1 MPGIFRGSDGKATET
16 GFFSVTSSGVLGRYK
31 LASRNF
37 MDCMFLIITVPKTN
51 KSHLKI
57 GRAPKGKQSYNHPF
71 SDAML
76 LLGSVRNIDQC
87 RSAWEMI
94 DHFLHSCLNMP

>member
-1 MPGIFRGSDGKATET
+1 MPGFFRGSDGKATGNW
-16 GFFSVTSSGVLGRYK
+16 GFFCDLHGGLGRYK
-31 LASRNF
+31 LASQNF
-37 MDCMFLIITVPKTN
+37 MDCMFLIITGPKTN

-71 SDAML
+71 SAAML
-76 LLGSVRNIDQC
+76 VLGSVHNIDQC

-94 DHFLHSCLNMP
+94 ADFLHSCLNMR